1 VDLNALA
8 LSGEITE
15 IEELR
20 HTPAGLPV
28 VNFRLKH
35 ASWQIEA
42 GHRRRVDCEVDAVAM
57 GEAALTVSRMFP
69 GSRLGVEGFID
80 RRSHRSAQLVL
91 HVTKVNLSK
100 EADHGDSRIEQDP
113 R

>member
-1 VDLNALA
+1 MELNALA

-15 IEELR
+15 IEALR

-42 GHRRRVDCEVDAVAM
+42 GHRRQVDCEVDAVAL
-57 GEAALTVSRMFP
+57 GETAVAVSRMTP
-69 GSRLGVEGFID
+69 GACIGVEGFIN
-80 RRSHRSAQLVL
+80 RRSRRSAQLIL

-100 EADHGDSRIEQDP
+100 EADNDDSRISQDS